1 MNCKSCGR
9 ENAENAVFCKYCG
22 KRMDGM
28 KLCPNCKN
36 QIDEDSDFCIHCGAK
51 ADGSYTPQPSPAEPV
66 VQETVVTT
74 TVQYSKINYSK
85 LASTVA
91 AVAVA
96 ALALF
101 ALIFV
106 FFTGVQASVS
116 VSGSS
121 AKDSLDIFY
130 YFDKG
135 YKHYEAIIKS
145 AESTTMNPLTDYFK
159 ASMLLPLVFGTIIS
173 SVTLLLV
180 FVLSV
185 TAIVRTV
192 KTLMGRETKSGEG
205 FALGAFG
212 AYIFCIIAIMVLNS
226 ANSNSL
232 GFGVELGLNSATVA
246 GVVLCSVAAFI
257 WLAAKLFNNCSR
269 LLSGNTASKCALCVG
284 GLVLAVIIA
293 GLVSAPAITISGE
306 GEAKAGVLS
315 LFSTIGFMCMDK
327 GGSGIKTILNAPV
340 VAALSTFAFVFL
352 ILTVIFLLFAII
364 KSARKLA
371 EGDVENPPVKEFIW
385 AFVCALASM
394 IFHIVAGNQFLE
406 AMGYFNSSTADKMEL
421 GYGIPIAAFVLSFVA
436 ATLSIAQRVIANK
449 TAVAEAPAVQ
459 TVEENEVT
467 GTEE

>member
-36 QIDEDSDFCIHCGAK
+36 QIEEDSEFCIHCGAK

-85 LASTVA
+85 IASTVA
-91 AVAVA
+91 TLAVAVI
-96 ALALF
+96 ALLS
-101 ALIFV
+101 LIFV

-135 YKHYEAIIKS
+135 YKNYEEIIKS
-145 AESTTMNPLTDYFK
+145 AESATMTPLTDYFK

-180 FVLSV
+180 FLFSV

-212 AYIFCIIAIMVLNS
+212 TYIFCIIAIMVLNS
-226 ANSNSL
+226 ANSDSL
-232 GFGVELGLNSATVA
+232 GFGVELGLNSATIA

-257 WLAAKLFNNCSR
+257 WLSAKLFNNGSR
-269 LLSGNTASKCALCVG
+269 LLSGNAAAKCALCVA
-284 GLVLAVIIA
+284 GLVLAAVAA
-293 GLVSAPAITISGE
+293 GLFTLPAITISGE

-315 LFSTIGFMCMDK
+315 LFSTIGIMCMYK
-327 GGSGIKTILNAPV
+327 GGSGFKTILNAPV

-352 ILTVIFLLFAII
+352 ILTVIVLLVAII
-364 KSARKLA
+364 KSVKGIAK
-371 EGDVENPPVKEFIW
+371 GDTDNPPVKEFIW
-385 AFVCALASM
+385 AFVCAMASM

-436 ATLSIAQRVIANK
+436 ATLSIAHRVIANK

>member
-36 QIDEDSDFCIHCGAK
+36 QIEEDSEFCIHCGAK

-91 AVAVA
+91 TLAVAVI
-96 ALALF
+96 ALLS
-101 ALIFV
+101 LIFV

-135 YKHYEAIIKS
+135 YKNYEAIIKS

-180 FVLSV
+180 FLFSV

-226 ANSNSL
+226 ANSDLL
-232 GFGVELGLNSATVA
+232 GFGVEIGLNSATVA

-257 WLAAKLFNNCSR
+257 WLAAKLFNNGSR
-269 LLSGNTASKCALCVG
+269 LLSGNAAAKCALCVG

-315 LFSTIGFMCMDK
+315 LFSTIGFMCIK
-327 GGSGIKTILNAPV
+327 GGSGINTILNAPV

-352 ILTVIFLLFAII
+352 ILTVIVLLVAII
-364 KSARKLA
+364 KSVKGIAK
-371 EGDVENPPVKEFIW
+371 GDTDNPPVKEFIW
-385 AFVCALASM
+385 ACACALASM

-436 ATLSIAQRVIANK
+436 ATLSIAHRVIANK

>member
-36 QIDEDSDFCIHCGAK
+36 QIEEDSEFCIHCGAK
-51 ADGSYTPQPSPAEPV
+51 ADGSYTPQPSPTEPV

-106 FFTGVQASVS
+106 FFTGIQASVS

-135 YKHYEAIIKS
+135 YKNYEAIIKS

-192 KTLMGRETKSGEG
+192 KTLMGRETKSGED

-257 WLAAKLFNNCSR
+257 WLAAKLFNNGSR
-269 LLSGNTASKCALCVG
+269 LLSGNVASKCALCVG
-284 GLVLAVIIA
+284 ALVLAVIIA

-315 LFSTIGFMCMDK
+315 DRKS
-327 GGSGIKTILNAPV
+327 V
-340 VAALSTFAFVFL
+340 V
-352 ILTVIFLLFAII
+352 
-364 KSARKLA
+364 
-371 EGDVENPPVKEFIW
+371 
-385 AFVCALASM
+385 
-394 IFHIVAGNQFLE
+394 
-406 AMGYFNSSTADKMEL
+406 
-421 GYGIPIAAFVLSFVA
+421 
-436 ATLSIAQRVIANK
+436 
-449 TAVAEAPAVQ
+449 
-459 TVEENEVT
+459 
-467 GTEE
+467 